1 MYAITFDLVISDL
14 EKYYP
19 KRYTRAYQEIKEIL
33 KKGHFYWIQGSV
45 YISNSDLKGL
55 FKAMENLKKI
65 DWFRKCVRDI
75 RAFRIEEFSDFTTFF
90 KEE

>member
-33 KKGHFYWIQGSV
+33 KKDHFYWI
-45 YISNSDLKGL
+45 
-55 FKAMENLKKI
+55 
-65 DWFRKCVRDI
+65 
-75 RAFRIEEFSDFTTFF
+75 
-90 KEE
+90 